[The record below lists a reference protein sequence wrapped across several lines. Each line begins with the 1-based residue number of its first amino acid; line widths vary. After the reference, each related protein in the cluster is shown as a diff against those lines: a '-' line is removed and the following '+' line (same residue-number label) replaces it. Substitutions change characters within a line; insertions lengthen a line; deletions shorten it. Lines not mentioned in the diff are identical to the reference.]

1 MTNRNFCGCI
11 VFVFALILVGL
22 ITSVFEQHLRT
33 LECFKQ
39 ATTFPFRVISLSEG
53 YVSVMGDVG
62 AAYAAKQHDSRP
74 RMGSA
79 PTDSVRKRAYRRAIR
94 RALQHGWTWYRGQIL
109 TPDLVAPH
117 HLKALSFD
125 TFDETPSNQIK
136 THHPKGQRFSCL
148 SWNVSG
154 LSLERWDALQQWI
167 LLQDLDLICLQETHW
182 KHESQWLTSHY
193 HHIHSGSTS
202 QGGLL
207 VMVSKRLCSFDQV
220 TWNSIIPG
228 RLQHLRI
235 TLGGRALDLIH
246 CYQFVRKPGNDDNRA
261 HLWQQLHD
269 VLSTLPHRNLLLLTG
284 DWNTSLTRTSSLV
297 GLGDYHWQG
306 KRITGPKA
314 TDENVFQQLLS
325 QNDLV
330 VLNSWNATDGPTF
343 RHENGTS
350 RIDFIITR
358 RVHSDTLARQTR
370 ALPQMP
376 LVPQTGP
383 THIPLIATLKTQ
395 WYVYRT
401 PKVTGWTIQHRQQL
415 RQHWRAND
423 DTWTNINET
432 IVQHLDSSTAQTP
445 YGLSTLHQVLNDQ
458 VGPMV
463 NKLPVVQRPAHTLNG
478 FQQFLHCRQ
487 ALCSFTS
494 CDLKSLFHSWQ
505 LVIKQ
510 QQARRTMRHHS
521 KARRKDQRQQLM
533 ATARQAANANDQFA
547 LFSHIRRITPKMPR
561 MHIRLR
567 GQEGQLLD
575 PKEAA
580 QAIADWLTQL
590 YNDPNNNSSVDP
602 FPHWSF
608 DEQDL
613 CRSFLEFEGTK
624 ALDPEFLPSIL
635 WHHNAREFAEAI
647 HSSIPHWLRST
658 PSLTGELWGKGTLH
672 FLCKPKK
679 KCDSPDSL
687 RPIALLEP
695 SGKAIM
701 GILAREMMSE
711 TEDRLCS
718 LPQFAY
724 MRNRGCN
731 DAISRAFNL
740 IDRVMHCIHQRQ
752 YKRHPTTLT
761 QSRTA
766 VWGGLIVSLDLSK
779 AFDCVNRSK
788 LYQAMNDFQISQH
801 CIDMIQ
807 LIYNHSSYS
816 FTHRGISQ
824 SVRTHKGIR
833 QGCKAAPCLWLIYL
847 GHLMYK
853 LAEQTGWDWLTIFN
867 TVFADDWLTHCDF
880 TDLSDL
886 TNHIQNIGYL
896 FDLLL
901 DYNLCINVSKTVAIL
916 RATGPALSQL
926 NRRFL
931 HRTKQG
937 IFLKIPRRN
946 GEVTLI
952 RLQSQ
957 QVYLGVILKFGSYET
972 LSIRYRLQ
980 CARNIAFMLNRW
992 LRGRHGLTTRQKVK
1006 LWYQCVFSCL
1016 AHGLGHTGLT
1026 PHNLRLIDSWCM
1038 QQLRGIMRQPAHL
1051 TKINHHDFL
1060 QTNRITDPL
1069 LTLQHRLDGILK
1081 REHQRCSLLQTQDI
1095 LCTWT
1100 SHRTAAAYHILTQ
1113 FIPERRTHL
1122 TDIRPIF
1129 ECIYCNLFF
1138 GDPGQLRRHCTRVHG
1153 IREGA
1158 YRVMNPSHDSLSGV
1172 PTCAR
1177 CHKSFTSW
1185 RNRQR
1190 HIEAVCLLSP
1200 AQDLQNL
1207 QEFRAHQKTF
1217 ARFAGTG
1224 LDNLPA
1230 QNELLTKFRNRCA
1243 VCNQFVTS
1251 DKYMKIH
1258 WKTEHADAFITHD
1271 ELYADLVKQGLPL
1284 QKEAEPCTFCAKATK
1299 SVHHDCMLLRNLAML
1314 GASNDLQDRPIHST
1328 PDRLFPC
1335 SHCDRK
1341 FLTHNGLQMHL
1352 QKKHEMDCK
1361 GSIAFIVERDCL
1373 PRATACAHCGTAF
1386 NCMSSVERHIRG
1398 GKCKE
1403 FNPDLPVCT
1412 LLSTHDRLRELVTQ
1426 DKLADI
1432 LLDEELKELL
1442 YLTCGLCQQT
1452 FRYRGSLGNHFV
1464 SRHASVVS
1472 AARFSVLDLETKHRG
1487 RGLKCFCPNGHESKS
1502 RAHRCVIFQQ
1512 YAMLRHYVI
1521 TSNQA
1526 TAPLTPDPT
1535 ADMLVTQM
1543 GDLLDADTDMDNDDM
1558 DVTTDADLALLLQ
1571 EQITSQEASTRSRTD
1586 TTTQVVADSD
1596 VTPAIDPAALS
1607 FMDLPSYSTP
1617 LRLNDNVMDYLHDSM
1632 LLNVP
1637 TAIYHIAKGDYLAL
1651 WHDVAALHFMSR
1663 NCVCCNAS
1671 FSFDEATS
1679 HASMHW
1685 SQITML
1691 PRQAY
1696 TECAKQFMQN
1706 FCILP
1711 WYQNTPSHQAILH
1724 QILLVRLLVELWSN
1738 GPGRHRDVGDLERNL
1753 ASQRVAEGLQTASFT
1768 GRQIQEQIKHPTT
1781 SGPTSGRSR
1790 SRSRGARTV
1799 ESHCQAH
1806 SSARG
1811 HTGSTFATESVHLAH
1826 ESRTRQSST
1835 FNDGKESELARRKS
1849 QDHIIE
1855 EQSCIIDDG
1864 YTDRE
1869 GDQTPDSTEGR
1880 GTSHGRTG
1888 SPYSHRRWQMPIFG
1902 MAPTTTSL
1910 DSKQRSTAGSISPVA
1925 DPCRNPRTP
1934 EGPNF
1939 SATVPQLA
1947 EDGSGCGATGGGGVS
1962 VATHSVASS
1971 ACLHSEDFISQCL
1984 ATRIDRP
1991 EETDSN
1997 QISFGKTSSNIIG
2010 KKRSLRICLN
2020 KPHLFC
2026 WLNAIALSLGWL
2038 GLTVAYPHE
2047 LWIENNWMFR
2057 ELTKFTPMPL
2067 ELYNGDAT
2075 FTALLQDWVGSHDWN
2090 QQQDAVEFLYYLLP
2104 LLAPYFFTGT
2114 WVPKWAA
2121 DDPRPFQETLGE
2133 NDVRGDRFAPILM
2146 SICLQVA
2153 DYTLQDF
2160 INYWHDVAGHQRT
2173 LIGIPQGTC
2182 IYLDRLQ
2189 IEPSPHKDTT
2199 AVRIPSYVR
2208 MPCHG
2213 AGQIEWIAFDVVA
2226 VTYHT
2231 GSSFTSGHWQT
2242 SIWQGLPY
2250 QRWLHY
2256 DDGSLPQVGFH
2267 LSDHILKNWALVWIA
2282 YNPQYH

>member
-1 MTNRNFCGCI
+1 
-11 VFVFALILVGL
+11 
-22 ITSVFEQHLRT
+22 
-33 LECFKQ
+33 
-39 ATTFPFRVISLSEG
+39 
-53 YVSVMGDVG
+53 
-62 AAYAAKQHDSRP
+62 
-74 RMGSA
+74 
-79 PTDSVRKRAYRRAIR
+79 
-94 RALQHGWTWYRGQIL
+94 
-109 TPDLVAPH
+109 
-117 HLKALSFD
+117 
-125 TFDETPSNQIK
+125 
-136 THHPKGQRFSCL
+136 
-148 SWNVSG
+148 
-154 LSLERWDALQQWI
+154 
-167 LLQDLDLICLQETHW
+167 
-182 KHESQWLTSHY
+182 
-193 HHIHSGSTS
+193 
-202 QGGLL
+202 
-207 VMVSKRLCSFDQV
+207 
-220 TWNSIIPG
+220 
-228 RLQHLRI
+228 
-235 TLGGRALDLIH
+235 
-246 CYQFVRKPGNDDNRA
+246 
-261 HLWQQLHD
+261 
-269 VLSTLPHRNLLLLTG
+269 
-284 DWNTSLTRTSSLV
+284 
-297 GLGDYHWQG
+297 
-306 KRITGPKA
+306 
-314 TDENVFQQLLS
+314 
-325 QNDLV
+325 
-330 VLNSWNATDGPTF
+330 
-343 RHENGTS
+343 
-350 RIDFIITR
+350 
-358 RVHSDTLARQTR
+358 
-370 ALPQMP
+370 
-376 LVPQTGP
+376 
-383 THIPLIATLKTQ
+383 
-395 WYVYRT
+395 
-401 PKVTGWTIQHRQQL
+401 
-415 RQHWRAND
+415 
-423 DTWTNINET
+423 
-432 IVQHLDSSTAQTP
+432 
-445 YGLSTLHQVLNDQ
+445 
-458 VGPMV
+458 
-463 NKLPVVQRPAHTLNG
+463 
-478 FQQFLHCRQ
+478 
-487 ALCSFTS
+487 
-494 CDLKSLFHSWQ
+494 
-505 LVIKQ
+505 
-510 QQARRTMRHHS
+510 
-521 KARRKDQRQQLM
+521 
-533 ATARQAANANDQFA
+533 
-547 LFSHIRRITPKMPR
+547 
-561 MHIRLR
+561 
-567 GQEGQLLD
+567 
-575 PKEAA
+575 
-580 QAIADWLTQL
+580 
-590 YNDPNNNSSVDP
+590 
-602 FPHWSF
+602 
-608 DEQDL
+608 
-613 CRSFLEFEGTK
+613 
-624 ALDPEFLPSIL
+624 
-635 WHHNAREFAEAI
+635 
-647 HSSIPHWLRST
+647 
-658 PSLTGELWGKGTLH
+658 
-672 FLCKPKK
+672 
-679 KCDSPDSL
+679 
-687 RPIALLEP
+687 
-695 SGKAIM
+695 
-701 GILAREMMSE
+701 
-711 TEDRLCS
+711 
-718 LPQFAY
+718 
-724 MRNRGCN
+724 
-731 DAISRAFNL
+731 
-740 IDRVMHCIHQRQ
+740 
-752 YKRHPTTLT
+752 
-761 QSRTA
+761 
-766 VWGGLIVSLDLSK
+766 
-779 AFDCVNRSK
+779 
-788 LYQAMNDFQISQH
+788 
-801 CIDMIQ
+801 
-807 LIYNHSSYS
+807 
-816 FTHRGISQ
+816 
-824 SVRTHKGIR
+824 
-833 QGCKAAPCLWLIYL
+833 
-847 GHLMYK
+847 
-853 LAEQTGWDWLTIFN
+853 
-867 TVFADDWLTHCDF
+867 
-880 TDLSDL
+880 
-886 TNHIQNIGYL
+886 
-896 FDLLL
+896 
-901 DYNLCINVSKTVAIL
+901 
-916 RATGPALSQL
+916 
-926 NRRFL
+926 
-931 HRTKQG
+931 
-937 IFLKIPRRN
+937 
-946 GEVTLI
+946 
-952 RLQSQ
+952 
-957 QVYLGVILKFGSYET
+957 
-972 LSIRYRLQ
+972 
-980 CARNIAFMLNRW
+980 
-992 LRGRHGLTTRQKVK
+992 
-1006 LWYQCVFSCL
+1006 
-1016 AHGLGHTGLT
+1016 
-1026 PHNLRLIDSWCM
+1026 
-1038 QQLRGIMRQPAHL
+1038 
-1051 TKINHHDFL
+1051 
-1060 QTNRITDPL
+1060 
-1069 LTLQHRLDGILK
+1069 
-1081 REHQRCSLLQTQDI
+1081 
-1095 LCTWT
+1095 
-1100 SHRTAAAYHILTQ
+1100 
-1113 FIPERRTHL
+1113 
-1122 TDIRPIF
+1122 
-1129 ECIYCNLFF
+1129 
-1138 GDPGQLRRHCTRVHG
+1138 
-1153 IREGA
+1153 
-1158 YRVMNPSHDSLSGV
+1158 
-1172 PTCAR
+1172 
-1177 CHKSFTSW
+1177 
-1185 RNRQR
+1185 
-1190 HIEAVCLLSP
+1190 
-1200 AQDLQNL
+1200 
-1207 QEFRAHQKTF
+1207 
-1217 ARFAGTG
+1217 
-1224 LDNLPA
+1224 
-1230 QNELLTKFRNRCA
+1230 
-1243 VCNQFVTS
+1243 
-1251 DKYMKIH
+1251 MKIH

-1543 GDLLDADTDMDNDDM
+1543 GDLLDADTDMDNDDI

-1571 EQITSQEASTRSRTD
+1571 EQMTSQEASTRSRTD

-1596 VTPAIDPAALS
+1596 VSPDIDPAALP
-1607 FMDLPSYSTP
+1607 FMDLPSYSTC
-1617 LRLNDNVMDYLHDSM
+1617 LRLNDNVMDYLHDST

-1651 WHDVAALHFMSR
+1651 WQDVAALHFMSR

-1826 ESRTRQSST
+1826 ESRTRQSSA
-1835 FNDGKESELARRKS
+1835 FDDGKESELARRKS

-1888 SPYSHRRWQMPIFG
+1888 SPYSHRRWKMPIFG

-1910 DSKQRSTAGSISPVA
+1910 DSKQRSAAGSISPVA

-1971 ACLHSEDFISQCL
+1971 ACLHGEDLISQCL
-1984 ATRIDRP
+1984 ATRIDRL

-2057 ELTKFTPMPL
+2057 ELTKFTPMPI

-2256 DDGSLPQVGFH
+2256 DDGALPQANMDRHSSLNMVRHESTIYVAEVVEGYQMQTPLWQKQENGSSSSESVTRMNKKLKRQELFRQAHEASQAHDTRRFFGIIRKLSPRVPRKQIHLRGSHGDLLGPDEAATHLRDWYQAVSPHFAPAPLWRSIRQVMTEKLQELGQHCVQQSAVPREWGRSTIIFLGKPGKSTSDAANLRCGTSCNNGHSLHINQAGVLTMPSEESQKSSEVQPPSEEQAPFQCLHCDQSFKSKHGREQHYISRHGQGPSFDVLRDQNGTFNCSHCSATFKTSASLRRHIEQGSCPLFDATRTGNIEDTLDARIVQSVRDLMPSNVLEDPELLQYMSSCCCLCQQRFERKQDLHRHLASQHALLWHESLTTMQDLARVIRGDAHTCYCMSPGTTTMSSTKQSKHRCAVFSQFGLLMHHLGVPMNGHLIKQDITYAETINQAKKRRTASISPRMGPPRCTLDHYFLQTHMDRNPADLPSERTPEVQQQQQHTTAKIVPSRGTQTVALPVQEISSEPEESDDPIAADQAELAEARTPDPLDYDDIIQQAEAWMQQTSPQTDLWNWILTTDFSH
-2267 LSDHILKNWALVWIA
+2267 LSSMMHLSNVIATLYPAFPLKLTGGRYSALLADDTVEGNFQQMMDIWSHVLPKDQLKRILDTDHQETEKRHKGRGHLKKQGQEGPESTQLLKAMMTLLLRHEDSIKCLNLDMEYMVHLNPGPGSILGELMTASKDWTNLKEKTAPLRHHLVVTMIDLLLQRFTTLTEAQPESELHQRALQYMLLDTSNQCPFLSWSPEKKQLIKSKTPALPMAEVLKTIQEIKECLQDCRVTLKFHSLRKMSNETDKAVPFLWTVSHRVAPNLWHLLQRLAFHSPTLQEKLSRGVITQEGIFEATLLKTERLEDEAERSKVVLEVAEGKYRMVRKMLYNCGHKVLELHRLSYGPMTLGDLEVGHIRCITPEEALWAEDLVSTRRLSRPNKKKG
-2282 YNPQYH
+2282 NPKRFSGADGAGVGS